1 MGLLVVLATVYM
13 ATADRWLP
21 GLPEGLAQV
30 LRATVPYLALLAVVI
45 CAALLDYAGRCPACQ
60 KRVRGHDPATCPQ
73 CGAPLHDSARS
84 SD

>member
-1 MGLLVVLATVYM
+1 
-13 ATADRWLP
+13 
-21 GLPEGLAQV
+21 
-30 LRATVPYLALLAVVI
+30 VPYLALLAVVI